1 MPRQRGDDIENL
13 VVALVPGSD
22 SYQSAVV
29 GLNVR
34 RVRRERGWSQAELA
48 ETLTARGWKCHA
60 RMMSAMEIN
69 GHYGGKKHIHVPVT
83 VDRLVLLADVL
94 QVHWLWLMDDSW
106 ALKTRERLAPQVAWE
121 ETQGGE

>member
-1 MPRQRGDDIENL
+1 MPRQRGDDVENL

-22 SYQSAVV
+22 SYHSAVV

-34 RVRRERGWSQAELA
+34 RVRRERGWNQTELA
-48 ETLTARGWKCHA
+48 AALTARGWKCA
-60 RMMSAMEIN
+60 PKMISAMEIN
-69 GHYGGKKHIHVPVT
+69 GTYGGRRHIHVPVT
-83 VDRLVLLADVL
+83 VDRLILLAEVL